1 MDFVT
6 FEKRYFR
13 VTKKFGQCA
22 GIWPDQN
29 KRVKCIAWILIYI
42 EMVSIVVVQI
52 TRIVHFKNMNIF
64 LDTLP
69 ILASHVLLSVKQGNY
84 ILNAREFK
92 WLLKGMYQDWT
103 VNRSD
108 PEIAIMTKYLKRGAL
123 LTMFYL
129 ANAFICTILFLQV
142 PWTVRLIARLK
153 SYNTTPMIYII
164 PSYYFVDD
172 ADIFYYAQV
181 HGSLC
186 IISVLI
192 VYGACDTI
200 FTIIV
205 QHACALLAVA
215 GYRFKHIEPSASN
228 AAKNSEKQMTSIE
241 RVHFSIQAQQRAIK
255 YVQEIENTHTTYLFL
270 CIGIVICGFSV
281 TLVQLTTMEVNMDF
295 YKVLSF
301 LIAQLMH
308 LFYLTIQG
316 QFVEN
321 VCDTLY
327 RNIYEGLWYNT
338 NAKTQLLYVLALR
351 RMLIPPRLTAGGLIN
366 MNMESFSEVIKA
378 SVSYYTVLR

>member
-1 MDFVT
+1 
-6 FEKRYFR
+6 
-13 VTKKFGQCA
+13 
-22 GIWPDQN
+22 
-29 KRVKCIAWILIYI
+29 
-42 EMVSIVVVQI
+42 
-52 TRIVHFKNMNIF
+52 
-64 LDTLP
+64 
-69 ILASHVLLSVKQGNY
+69 
-84 ILNAREFK
+84 
-92 WLLKGMYQDWT
+92 
-103 VNRSD
+103 
-108 PEIAIMTKYLKRGAL
+108 
-123 LTMFYL
+123 
-129 ANAFICTILFLQV
+129 
-142 PWTVRLIARLK
+142 
-153 SYNTTPMIYII
+153 
-164 PSYYFVDD
+164 
-172 ADIFYYAQV
+172 
-181 HGSLC
+181 
-186 IISVLI
+186 
-192 VYGACDTI
+192 
-200 FTIIV
+200 
-205 QHACALLAVA
+205 
-215 GYRFKHIEPSASN
+215 
-228 AAKNSEKQMTSIE
+228 MTSIE

-366 MNMESFSEVIKA
+366 MNMESFSEVKCDTTCTKWIVF
-378 SVSYYTVLR
+378 S